1 MTAGIYQIISKTS
14 QKFYIGS
21 SMNIDKR
28 LREHRNALK
37 RGAHHSHI
45 LQKSFDKYGM
55 NGFEF
60 KTLIICDP
68 KNLLMYE
75 QKSLDVLKPKYNI
88 SKNAGNVA
96 GIKRRPET
104 IQKMIDS
111 WAARGP
117 SEAQLRH
124 MQDLAIA
131 RTGKKRPPMT
141 EAQKEKLRAA
151 NLGKKQS
158 EETKAKKSLATKG
171 LKKTEEHKA
180 KIAAA
185 HTGKKR
191 APFSAEWIEKLRL
204 ANTGRKN
211 TPEAIERMRVASKLR
226 HAKRKLNE
234 LS

>member
-1 MTAGIYQIISKTS
+1 MIVSGIYQIISKAS
-14 QKFYIGS
+14 QNFYIGS

-45 LQKSFDKYGM
+45 LQRSFSKYGM
-55 NGFEF
+55 GGFEF
-60 KTLIICDP
+60 KTLIICEP
-68 KNLLMYE
+68 KDLLMYE
-75 QKSLDVLKPKYNI
+75 QRTLDILQPKYNI
-88 SKNAGNVA
+88 SKNAGSAA

-104 IQKMIDS
+104 IQKLIDS

-185 HTGKKR
+185 MTGKKR

-204 ANTGRKN
+204 SSTGRKHR
-211 TPEAIERMRVASKLR
+211 PESIEKMKIAMTLS
-226 HAKRKLNE
+226 HQKRKLNA
-234 LS
+234 